1 VLTVAPDPVRELVA
15 REAGLVVPAAFHAIG
30 EAARARFAPAARAV
44 LLYGSCL
51 RDGQDR
57 DRLVDLYVL
66 LDDSTSGA
74 ERPLLRALGALLP
87 PNVYHLATPFE
98 GRTVR
103 AKVAV
108 VGLARLERL
117 VSPQTLEPYFWA
129 RLAQPVRL
137 LWAADPAVEARVHAL
152 LAQSVR
158 TLVAAVR
165 PLLGTASD
173 PLVLFERAFH
183 ETYRT
188 ELRAERP
195 GRATLIVTADAA
207 RYERLGRL
215 CLAGSPPPGPEERT
229 RAVRLWARRRRLGKL
244 RSVLRLAKAAFTFE
258 GGADYLAW
266 KIERHSGERIELT
279 AWQRRHPI
287 LAGLLLLPRLRRRGA
302 VR

>member
-1 VLTVAPDPVRELVA
+1 MLTIAPDPVRELVA
-15 REAGLVVPAAFHAIG
+15 REAGLPVPAAFRAIG
-30 EAARARFAPAARAV
+30 EVARARFAPASRAV

-51 RDGQDR
+51 RDGEDR

-66 LDDSTSGA
+66 LDDATSGA
-74 ERPLLRALGALLP
+74 ERPLLHTLGALLP
-87 PNVYHLATPFE
+87 PNVYHLAAPFE
-98 GRTVR
+98 DRTVR

-117 VSPQTLEPYFWA
+117 VGPRTLEPYFWA

-152 LAQSVR
+152 LARSVR

-165 PLLGTASD
+165 PLLGTAPH
-173 PLVLFERAFH
+173 PLGLFERAFH
-183 ETYRT
+183 ETYRC

-195 GRATLIVTADAA
+195 GRAALIVTADAA
-207 RYERLGRL
+207 RYERLARL
-215 CLAGSPPPGPEERT
+215 CLAGAPLPGPEEQA
-229 RAVRLWARRRRLGKL
+229 RALRLWARRRRLGKL

-266 KIERHSGERIELT
+266 KIERHSGERIVLRP
-279 AWQRRHPI
+279 WQRRHPI

>member
-1 VLTVAPDPVRELVA
+1 MLTPAPDPVRELVA
-15 REAGLVVPAAFHAIG
+15 REAGLPVPAAFRAIG
-30 EAARARFAPAARAV
+30 DVARARFAPAARAV

-51 RDGQDR
+51 RDGEDR

-66 LDDSTSGA
+66 LDDATSGA
-74 ERPLLRALGALLP
+74 ERPLLRALGRFLP
-87 PNVYHLATPFE
+87 PNVYHLAAPFDD
-98 GRTVR
+98 RTVR

-117 VSPQTLEPYFWA
+117 VGPQTLEPYFWA

-152 LAQSVR
+152 LARSVR

-165 PLLGTASD
+165 PLLGTAPD
-173 PLVLFERAFH
+173 PLGLFERAFL

-207 RYERLGRL
+207 RYERLARL
-215 CLAGSPPPGPEERT
+215 CIAGSPPPGPEERD
-229 RAVRLWARRRRLGKL
+229 RAARLWARRRRLGKL
-244 RSVLRLAKAAFTFE
+244 RSLLRLTKAAFTFE

-266 KIERHSGERIELT
+266 KIERHSGERIELRP
-279 AWQRRHPI
+279 WQRRHPI